1 MKRNVLIFSGAPY
14 PAIQICECLK
24 YNMVFQP
31 IAASSYSN
39 HSEFVFSKCINGLPF
54 IFEENF
60 LECFIEVVKEN
71 EIEFII
77 PTDDTIALVLME
89 NQDAIPAVIVCSP
102 YETAKICRYKSLTYK
117 ALEGCNFVPKVYD
130 KNLLNDI
137 RSYPVF
143 VKPDDGQGSQG
154 TKKINNVE
162 EFWKVDELDKMVIVE
177 YLPGEEYTV
186 DCFTDRYGKLLFCNP
201 RSRSRIMHGI
211 TARGYNV
218 ELTDEFKEII
228 DQVNSHINFR
238 GYWFAQ
244 LKRDK
249 NGNLKLMELCTRFAG
264 TFGVSKSLG
273 ANLPLMAL
281 CDFAEM
287 DTAVIVNRYNVTS
300 DKSFIDRYQL
310 SIQYDRVYVDYD
322 DTVTCENGTQINPYI
337 IAYLYQCKNKGIEIV
352 LISRHSADHTDSLSE
367 NMRKMAIPEGLF
379 SDVIELEWQEEKSS
393 YINTEKSSIFID
405 NSFAE
410 RKKVHDQIGI
420 PVFDISNVDC
430 LFDWR

>member
-1 MKRNVLIFSGAPY
+1 MKRKVLVFSGAPY
-14 PAIQICECLK
+14 PAMQICDCLK

-54 IFEENF
+54 IFEDSF
-60 LECFIEVVKEN
+60 LECFIKVVKDN
-71 EIEFII
+71 NIEFII
-77 PTDDTIALVLME
+77 PTDDTIALTLME

-102 YETAKICRYKSLTYK
+102 YETTKLCRYKSLTYK
-117 ALEGCNFVPKVYD
+117 ALEKNKFVPKYYD
-130 KNLLNDI
+130 ANALENIKN
-137 RSYPVF
+137 YPVF

-154 TKKINNVE
+154 TKKINNLEELKKVE
-162 EFWKVDELDKMVIVE
+162 CLGKKVIVE

-201 RSRSRIMHGI
+201 RSRSRIMYGI

-218 ELTDEFKEII
+218 ELTEEFKEII
-228 DQVNSHINFR
+228 EQINSHISFR

-244 LKRDK
+244 LKRDE
-249 NGNLKLMELCTRFAG
+249 NGKLKLIELCTRFAG

-287 DTAVIVNRYNVTS
+287 DTCVIVNEYNVVS

-310 SIQYDRVYVDYD
+310 SIQYDRIYVDYD
-322 DTVTCENGTQINPYI
+322 DTITCEYGTQINPYI
-337 IAYLYQCKNKGIEIV
+337 MAYLYQCKNKGIEIV
-352 LISRHSADHTDSLSE
+352 LISRHSADHTNSLRE
-367 NMRKMAIPEGLF
+367 NMKKMAVPECLF
-379 SDVIELEWQEEKSS
+379 NKIIELEWQEEKSNF
-393 YINTEKSSIFID
+393 INTEKSSIFID

-410 RKKVHDQIGI
+410 RKKVHDRIGI
-420 PVFDISNVDC
+420 PVFDVANVDC